1 MAKEND
7 KETGTAIQSIEWRGD
22 HLRILDQTY
31 LPKREVYSDIR
42 DVGRVWEA
50 IKKLRVR
57 GAPAIG
63 IAAAYGFYMGIKEL
77 PESTFDS
84 FWVEVERVAEYL
96 EGARPTAVNLKWA
109 LNRLKTTIQ
118 AHKDKPIEEIKEIVL
133 KTAKT
138 IHDEDKRICKKIG
151 ENGVSL
157 VQKDARILTHCNTG
171 SLATGQYGTAL
182 SVIFHAHEEGKN
194 IQVWVDETRPLLQGS
209 RLTAWEL
216 MNAEIPMKLI
226 TDSTAGSILKQGKV
240 DLVIVGTDRVA
251 ANGDTANKIGTY
263 PLAVLAKE
271 NDVPFYVAVPLS
283 TIDMELESGD
293 EIPIEERDDEEITS
307 FNGSQVAPK
316 KVETY
321 NPAFDITPH
330 RYISGFITEKGIVEP
345 PFKEGF
351 EKLFED

>member
-1 MAKEND
+1 MSND
-7 KETGTAIQSIEWRGD
+7 TDTAIQSIEWRED

-42 DVGRVWEA
+42 DIGRVWEA

-84 FWVEVERVAEYL
+84 FWVEVERVGEYL
-96 EGARPTAVNLKWA
+96 AGARPTAVNLKWA
-109 LNRLKTTIQ
+109 LDRIKTTIQ
-118 AHKDKPIEEIKEIVL
+118 AHKDKPIDEIKDIVL

-138 IHDEDKRICKKIG
+138 IHAEDKRTCKKIG
-151 ENGVSL
+151 ENGLKL
-157 VQKDARILTHCNTG
+157 VKKGAKILTHCNTG

-182 SVIFHAHEEGKN
+182 SVIFHAHEDGKK
-194 IQVWVDETRPLLQGS
+194 IEVWVDETRPLLQGS

-216 MNAEIPMKLI
+216 MNAKIPMKLI
-226 TDSTAGSILKQGKV
+226 TDSTAGSLMRQGKV
-240 DLVIVGTDRVA
+240 DMVIVGTDRVA

-271 NDVPFYVAVPLS
+271 NNIPFYVSVPLS
-283 TIDMELESGD
+283 TIDMELENGD
-293 EIPIEERDDEEITS
+293 DIPIEERESDEITS

-316 KVETY
+316 KTETY
-321 NPAFDITPH
+321 NPAFDVTPH
-330 RYISGFITEKGIVEP
+330 KYISGFITEKGIVEP
-345 PFKEGF
+345 PFDKEF
-351 EKLFED
+351 KKLFED